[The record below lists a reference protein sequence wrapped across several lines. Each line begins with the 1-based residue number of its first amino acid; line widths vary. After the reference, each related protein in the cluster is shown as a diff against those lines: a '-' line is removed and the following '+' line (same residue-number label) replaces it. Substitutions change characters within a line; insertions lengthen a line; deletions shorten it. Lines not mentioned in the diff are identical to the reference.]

1 MLISKVKAHQAQNLV
16 GGQNTLAQIKG
27 QTKRLNVPYQAFV
40 YLFNPVGGEIK
51 TTLSDQDGFYWFKNL
66 PKGHRYVVFA
76 RDPLK
81 EFNAV
86 ISDNVVT
93 L

>member
-1 MLISKVKAHQAQNLV
+1 MQISKVQAHKAQNIA

-40 YLFNPVGGEIK
+40 YLFNLVSNEIK
-51 TTLSDQDGFYWFKNL
+51 ITLSDESGFYQFKNL

>member
-1 MLISKVKAHQAQNLV
+1 MLIPKVKAHQAQNFV

-40 YLFNPVGGEIK
+40 YLFNTATNETQIAI
-51 TTLSDQDGFYWFKNL
+51 SDQHGFYRFKNL
-66 PKGHRYVVFA
+66 PKGQKYMIFA
-76 RDPLK
+76 RDPVS

-86 ISDNVVT
+86 ISDNVVAK
-93 L
+93 

>member
-1 MLISKVKAHQAQNLV
+1 MLISKVRAHKAQNIT
-16 GGQNTLAQIKG
+16 GGHNTLAQIKG
-27 QTKRLNVPYQAFV
+27 QTKRLNAQYQAFV
-40 YLFNPVGGEIK
+40 YLFNLVSSEIK
-51 TTLSDQDGFYWFKNL
+51 ITLSDESGFYQFKNL

>member
-1 MLISKVKAHQAQNLV
+1 MLITKVKAHKAQNIA
-16 GGQNTLAQIKG
+16 GGQNTLTQING
-27 QTKRLNVPYQAFV
+27 HTKRLNVPYQAFV
-40 YLFNPVGGEIK
+40 YLFNLVSSEIK
-51 TTLSDQDGFYWFKNL
+51 ITLSDESGFYQFKNL
-66 PKGHRYVVFA
+66 PKGHKYVVFA